1 MYQVIL
7 ANYNFTF
14 INGDYFDDFATAK
27 NYINSK
33 IRDYQ
38 SNEFERI
45 ENVYVKDND
54 FSTEIRQMIGFQE
67 LKSIEKENCYI
78 VLASYNRNKNRWD
91 KAGLKYSEIGFP
103 NYKLEEC
110 EFEYS
115 SFGDILKLNLDSINS
130 FTDIDSLKEF
140 IIELFINNHTEP
152 KATYNKIIYL
162 RQKRTLEQVIK
173 FCYDTILSSEKLKT
187 S

>member
-54 FSTEIRQMIGFQE
+54 FSTEIR
-67 LKSIEKENCYI
+67 
-78 VLASYNRNKNRWD
+78 
-91 KAGLKYSEIGFP
+91 
-103 NYKLEEC
+103 
-110 EFEYS
+110 
-115 SFGDILKLNLDSINS
+115 
-130 FTDIDSLKEF
+130 
-140 IIELFINNHTEP
+140 
-152 KATYNKIIYL
+152 
-162 RQKRTLEQVIK
+162 
-173 FCYDTILSSEKLKT
+173 
-187 S
+187 